1 MSGYIKANKN
11 KHKYVIGID
20 FGHGQTS
27 ADICPIL
34 WDESSEEIRFN
45 PPQSIQFGGKLYAIP
60 SLITIPTINGEIQKD
75 SEHIKIGKTAI
86 EEYAKAKDNAR
97 PESSLKIK
105 LEAYFKKRPSEMS
118 KYDKDV
124 MKLFMGKVYASIRYR
139 CSELTDD
146 NHIVCIACPSDTK
159 HWTAKEQRDY
169 ADIALS
175 AGIPIGILYE
185 GEIGIIRESRAAFL
199 KTRHSAEHKA
209 AMKNGILVIDCGSS
223 TVDLT
228 YYARSRM
235 EIPID
240 GGDNTGKCGGKM
252 VEELIFKHLTN
263 DLSPKFKSMMSSDKQ
278 EEHKKLKTAL
288 CDCLDSSKSLSE
300 SIKKSILLTIRNA
313 KETYY
318 DGEEKQKGI
327 QLEFDKSK
335 LTAGLRSGTTSNY
348 CIEKQELNIVISEFI
363 SNMQKCFNDFKAK
376 NIKDQPVLSVILTG
390 GVANMDPIKQLAIK
404 TFSGAAISNDKTP
417 ELTISNGIADAAR
430 VDLRASALL
439 YKLLTHEKVNNN
451 TDFCNIVFDI
461 FAKGISQETINKI
474 DSCYIRLSSGT
485 NSSIYDLEC
494 DIKKEFKTINLP
506 DNFAKA
512 YRVNLCYETNQ
523 SVLPDLQK
531 IVGDYF
537 PGAEIKEISS
547 ERAFACDIN
556 ISPTTNELISESLEQ
571 VKEFIAFWIIKG
583 VYNFAA
589 GVLSFAS
596 AVIEKSWRFVGSK
609 FTDKIRNRDFDDIFN
624 ENFDA
629 LEIPY
634 NDKFTDLWWGK
645 RQIIYQKYKNNRSS
659 YKEDIKQNIKDILKE
674 SPDLKKA
681 VDEAFKTEVKKYIK
695 EQVTEVRLIFTDR

>member
-11 KHKYVIGID
+11 KHKYIIGID

-105 LEAYFKKRPSEMS
+105 LEAYFKKRPSEMN

-139 CSELTDD
+139 CSELTDE

-209 AMKNGILVIDCGSS
+209 AMENGILVIDCGSS

-300 SIKKSILLTIRNA
+300 SIKKSILLTIRTA

-390 GVANMDPIKQLAIK
+390 GVANMEPIKQLAIK

-474 DSCYIRLSSGT
+474 DSCYARLSNGESR
-485 NSSIYDLEC
+485 SISDLES
-494 DIKKEFKTINLP
+494 DIKRELKTLDLP
-506 DNFAKA
+506 YNFAEA
-512 YRVNLCYETNQ
+512 YRVNLCDETNK

-537 PGAEIKEISS
+537 PGAEIKEITS

-556 ISPTTNELISESLEQ
+556 ISNTTNELISESLMQ
-571 VKEFIAFWIIKG
+571 VEETLASLIAKG
-583 VYNFAA
+583 IYNFAA
-589 GVLSFAS
+589 GLFSVGQAI
-596 AVIEKSWRFVGSK
+596 IEKGVRFVGN
-609 FTDKIRNRDFDDIFN
+609 KITKKIENKDFSDIVD
-624 ENFDA
+624 ENFE
-629 LEIPY
+629 LISIPY
-634 NDKFTDLWWGK
+634 NDKNTKLNWLK
-645 RQIIYQKYKNNRSS
+645 RQVIFKKYWDNHSSYKNNITQS
-659 YKEDIKQNIKDILKE
+659 IKDILKGSTE
-674 SPDLKKA
+674 LKTT
-681 VDEAFKTEVKKYIK
+681 VDNAFKTEVKKYIK